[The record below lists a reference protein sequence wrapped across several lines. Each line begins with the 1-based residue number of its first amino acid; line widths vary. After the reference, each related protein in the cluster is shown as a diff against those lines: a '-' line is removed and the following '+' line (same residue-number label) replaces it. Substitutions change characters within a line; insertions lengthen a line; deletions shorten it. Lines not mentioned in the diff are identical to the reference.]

1 MSLRAWL
8 VFMARLCFEGR
19 GALWY
24 SCLHGGE
31 RRIQRK
37 WINFLFSFMG
47 WVLTLQRNNF
57 MFFGAMPPTP
67 MVSELHPK
75 RKP

>member
-57 MFFGAMPPTP
+57 MFFGASTI
-67 MVSELHPK
+67 VCNSF
-75 RKP
+75 